1 MRRLADRL
9 NQRERQV
16 EEQKLTILD
25 LQNENI
31 VLKVNGPSQ
40 RTVSMSQLEDV
51 TSHRQYIALQNQL
64 AVVAANVKNFEK
76 SNENLHNELILSK
89 QNFEYGQQ

>member
-1 MRRLADRL
+1 
-9 NQRERQV
+9 
-16 EEQKLTILD
+16 
-25 LQNENI
+25 
-31 VLKVNGPSQ
+31 
-40 RTVSMSQLEDV
+40 MSQLEDV

-64 AVVAANVKNFEK
+64 AAVAANVKNFEK